1 MIIVVFV
8 SKKFIGSHKNSKT
21 IDNYINYLQELIST
35 DYTSKSVFE
44 GSADNWLY
52 EQSKLDNITIIDA
65 KYLGAKDASN
75 KNVTVD
81 TLIGSS
87 FVDFSRKALGV
98 YFPQEQLL
106 NRTSYQW
113 FTNLNAR
120 QLLESDTIMGK
131 LLVSNCSC

>member
-1 MIIVVFV
+1 MHPFLYDSLLNTKYV
-8 SKKFIGSHKNSKT
+8 S
-21 IDNYINYLQELIST
+21 
-35 DYTSKSVFE
+35 V
-44 GSADNWLY
+44 
-52 EQSKLDNITIIDA
+52 LDF
-65 KYLGAKDASN
+65 
-75 KNVTVD
+75 KNVTID

-87 FVDFSRKALGV
+87 FVDFSPKALGV